1 MSGYFKKPKAVT
13 PAATP
18 PVPDRSDAEVQS
30 AAATQRMKYYGSS
43 RGGLA
48 NRLTSGLGIPG
59 SSMSSAAVQVLGLSG
74 A

>member
-1 MSGYFKKPKAVT
+1 MSGYFKKPKAAT
-13 PAATP
+13 PAATTP
-18 PVPDRSDAEVQS
+18 TPDRSDAEVQS
-30 AAATQRMKYYGSS
+30 AAANQRAKYYGSS

>member
-1 MSGYFKKPKAVT
+1 MSGYFKKPKPIT
-13 PAATP
+13 PTAAP
-18 PVPDRSDAEVQS
+18 PTPDRTDAEVQS
-30 AAATQRMKYYGSS
+30 AAAAQRSKYYGSS